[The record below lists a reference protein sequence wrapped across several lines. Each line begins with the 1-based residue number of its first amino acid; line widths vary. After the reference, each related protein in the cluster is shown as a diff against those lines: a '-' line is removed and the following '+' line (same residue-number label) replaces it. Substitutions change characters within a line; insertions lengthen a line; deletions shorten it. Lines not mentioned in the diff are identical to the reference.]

1 MPAVSRRHSTPSGKP
16 MNEGGGVA
24 NAPASDHSP
33 DCRRIRKD
41 RMKEGSLEAPTRHVI
56 AWQDP
61 DFTDMAKIE
70 AEMHRVFD
78 ICHGC
83 RRCFNLCDSFPRLFD
98 LIDSGPTGEVDGVK
112 KEDYGRVEAACTL
125 CDMCFMT
132 KCPYVPPHE
141 WAVDFPH
148 LMLRHRAVQAH
159 NKGIDFVEGQLAETD
174 RNGRLGTFAAALANW
189 ATDERNNPIPRP
201 LKPLPRIHHPSPL

>member
-1 MPAVSRRHSTPSGKP
+1 MR
-16 MNEGGGVA
+16 
-24 NAPASDHSP
+24 
-33 DCRRIRKD
+33 
-41 RMKEGSLEAPTRHVI
+41 EGSLDAPVRHPI

-61 DFTDMAKIE
+61 DFYDEAKLD
-70 AEMHRVFD
+70 AEMERIFD

-98 LIDSGPTGEVDGVK
+98 LVDNSSTGEVDGVDK
-112 KEDYGRVEAACTL
+112 ADYATVEEACTL

-148 LMLRHRAVQAH
+148 LMLRHRAVQARKH
-159 NKGIDFVEGQLAETD
+159 GIDFVDGQLADTD
-174 RNGRLGTFAAALANW
+174 RVGRLGTFAAGLINW
-189 ATDERNNPIPRP
+189 ATDEQNRP
-201 LKPLPRIHHPSPL
+201 VRRSMEKLTGLHHGARLPRQAGETFELRAKRE